1 MAYQWHGG
9 CFRFSYFFL
18 AADAAASAAA
28 IAAAAATAA
37 AAVEIV
43 FVLPLHAGGF
53 RFSYFL
59 CCFSVISQPRW
70 EWPRW
75 GSGCCI
81 ITCVYSNAYMY
92 KSESNSPLK
101 VIDWW
106 ADHCA
111 LSGSAH
117 EHAKGRQWRN
127 QQFPSKVTDCWADHC
142 ALSCSSDH

>member
-1 MAYQWHGG
+1 MDQNAAGSPFCTLGVSDFLIFPKETLGGAQGGGVGG
-9 CFRFSYFFL
+9 CR
-18 AADAAASAAA
+18 
-28 IAAAAATAA
+28 
-37 AAVEIV
+37 
-43 FVLPLHAGGF
+43 
-53 RFSYFL
+53 
-59 CCFSVISQPRW
+59 
-70 EWPRW
+70 
-75 GSGCCI
+75 